1 MDMVK
6 VRVASSLVLN
16 IELELSIDELVDIAL
31 VSNHAQDFD
40 LNVDLDS
47 VYVDDVAPLIIKL
60 CDAKRRASLLSSV
73 ILENTLYLVLVRLLV
88 FKN

>member
-1 MDMVK
+1 MHK
-6 VRVASSLVLN
+6 TLISIN
-16 IELELSIDELVDIAL
+16 I
-31 VSNHAQDFD
+31 
-40 LNVDLDS
+40 DLDL

-88 FKN
+88 FRN